1 VAVIDKNNLTILA
14 YKFNNDF
21 KQFLASHDSLN
32 SPQLKTS
39 DTHSWYQRSIERL
52 VDHPFKIAFRQH
64 PAYKIFIRNV
74 ESVGLHSSFK
84 NSHND
89 TWLLEIFLLRIVSGS
104 IEVYY
109 DPMGE
114 ATELHY
120 QKQRQAITADLGNLI
135 IPNRA
140 TAALAER
147 LITKIKDSGAEIDW
161 MPNLKN
167 IADQKPYDLV
177 RESWPFKALVREIS
191 ILSKMLLDTSNGHAG
206 RFPPSAIQNILEIL
220 NEDKT
225 DEGIRQHQQKYDGY
239 CGIYLSSGNLKIS
252 SD

>member
-1 VAVIDKNNLTILA
+1 
-14 YKFNNDF
+14 
-21 KQFLASHDSLN
+21 
-32 SPQLKTS
+32 
-39 DTHSWYQRSIERL
+39 
-52 VDHPFKIAFRQH
+52 
-64 PAYKIFIRNV
+64 
-74 ESVGLHSSFK
+74 
-84 NSHND
+84 
-89 TWLLEIFLLRIVSGS
+89 
-104 IEVYY
+104 
-109 DPMGE
+109 
-114 ATELHY
+114 
-120 QKQRQAITADLGNLI
+120 
-135 IPNRA
+135 
-140 TAALAER
+140 
-147 LITKIKDSGAEIDW
+147 

-177 RESWPFKALVREIS
+177 RESWPFKTLVREIS